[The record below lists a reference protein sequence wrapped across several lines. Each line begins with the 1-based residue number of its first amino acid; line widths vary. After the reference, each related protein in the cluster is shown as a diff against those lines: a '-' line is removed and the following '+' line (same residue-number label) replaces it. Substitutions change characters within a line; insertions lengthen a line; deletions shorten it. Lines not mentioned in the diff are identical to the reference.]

1 MNLNCAKRICLALGL
16 AVGTAC
22 GCNRN
27 AGPPPPLA
35 AGEIPVAMERGFSK
49 AAPDVKEVVGQ
60 VVSAVQSKDYPKAAT
75 VAQALSERPDLTSDQ
90 RLLVARAMLALN
102 GLLQSA
108 QAQGDADAAA
118 ALKFHQMTK

>member
-1 MNLNCAKRICLALGL
+1 MNLNCARRICLALGL
-16 AVGTAC
+16 AAWTAC

-35 AGEIPVAMERGFSK
+35 AEEIPAAMEQGFSK
-49 AAPDVKEVVGQ
+49 AAPEIKEVVAP
-60 VVSAVQSKDYPKAAT
+60 VVSALHSKDYPKAST

-118 ALKFHQMTK
+118 ALKFRQMTK

>member
-1 MNLNCAKRICLALGL
+1 MNLSCLKRMCLALGL
-16 AVGTAC
+16 AAWTVC
-22 GCNRN
+22 GCNRH

-35 AGEIPVAMERGFSK
+35 AEEIPAAMEQAFRQ
-49 AAPDVKEVVGQ
+49 AAPEIKEAAGQ
-60 VVSAVQSKDYPKAAT
+60 IVSAVQSKDYPKAST
-75 VAQALSERPDLTSDQ
+75 LAQTLAERPDLTSDQ

-108 QAQGDADAAA
+108 QAQGDENAAA